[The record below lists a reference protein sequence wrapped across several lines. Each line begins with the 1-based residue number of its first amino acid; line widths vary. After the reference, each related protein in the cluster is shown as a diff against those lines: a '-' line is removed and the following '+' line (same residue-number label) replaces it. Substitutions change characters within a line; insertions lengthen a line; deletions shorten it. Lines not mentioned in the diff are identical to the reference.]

1 MTSPSRSTY
10 FTKLHRVLKKH
21 YKPVAANA
29 ERPVLE
35 HLVFACL
42 LEDTQYDVAEE
53 AFAAIV
59 EEYFDWNE
67 IRVSSVRELTETMAR
82 LPDPPTAANRLKQV
96 LQHVFEASYSF
107 DLEELRKKNLGP
119 AAEALKKIEGTTRFT
134 VSYVVQSALGG
145 HSIPLDSG
153 ALEIMRI
160 VGLATE
166 EEIANGSISG
176 LERAIPK
183 SKGIE
188 FGSLLHQLG
197 ADLVAGPF
205 AAELRN
211 KLLEIEPAA
220 KTRWPKR
227 RTGRSTA
234 VEKTEEAKKVADETK
249 PGKKKK
255 KSPVSAE
262 KEAKPVSTKRKKT
275 ASAAK
280 KAPPK
285 KKTTTKKTASTKRK
299 TASSKTKSRSESTGR
314 KRTSSGLSK
323 RKPR

>member
-1 MTSPSRSTY
+1 M
-10 FTKLHRVLKKH
+10 
-21 YKPVAANA
+21 
-29 ERPVLE
+29 
-35 HLVFACL
+35 FACL
-42 LEDTQYDVAEE
+42 LENTQYNVAEE
-53 AFAAIV
+53 AFATIV

-67 IRVSSVRELTETMAR
+67 IRVSSIRELTETMAR

-107 DLEELRKKNLGP
+107 DLEGLRKKNLGP
-119 AAEALKKIEGTTRFT
+119 AAEALKKIEGTTRFAI
-134 VSYVVQSALGG
+134 SYVVQAALGG

-166 EEIANGSISG
+166 EEIAGGSVSG

-197 ADLVAGPF
+197 ADFIASPF

-227 RTGRSTA
+227 RTGRITA
-234 VEKTEEAKKVADETK
+234 VEKAEEAKKVVGEAK
-249 PGKKKK
+249 PGKKRR
-255 KSPVSAE
+255 KSPASAE
-262 KEAKPVSTKRKKT
+262 KEAKAVSTKRKKT

-285 KKTTTKKTASTKRK
+285 KKTTTKKTTSTKRK
-299 TASSKTKSRSESTGR
+299 TASSKSKPRSESTGR